1 MFSCERCG
9 SKFHSTRAAAIEHCP
24 RCLLKD
30 DVSSPLLF
38 APFDRLEP
46 SASPRDLDSVPE
58 DAKLEPGES
67 KSDLSAAARGSQE
80 AMQRGY
86 PFGSEPGAGRGRT

>member
-38 APFDRLEP
+38 APF
-46 SASPRDLDSVPE
+46 
-58 DAKLEPGES
+58 
-67 KSDLSAAARGSQE
+67 E